1 MAEETKEQ
9 GFTQERLDDVSAGK
23 LQLSDLN
30 PTEVGQLREYKQ
42 TGKIETGGIDAEP
55 VLTPTIP
62 EKTVEPNALEIEN
75 KSIKKKLFDQSV
87 EINRQNQLASKQA
100 SDKAFIQKQLD
111 DIKNQKVTPRTD
123 DHFDDDSQKNFI
135 ERLSFLENQSVERLQ
150 RDQTQ
155 VNQAHVATVEIE
167 QRNKAVSESLAIQQ
181 LQNNFP
187 ELKTSVSI
195 TQLDDELTSFSKSI
209 GGLEE
214 VNKYLENPEFKKAK
228 DAEGLTPLSDV
239 FMNNLDKF
247 TKVVDLSHGYNVNK
261 DDNGQ
266 SYSDRNPDVSI
277 DNYYNNE
284 LQNSGKFSDMMANAK
299 LAGAT
304 AVIDKVASQKYTA
317 TTMTPSSGADLPNDG
332 MTAQRAVEIMK
343 RVKGKVQMGQKLTPE
358 ETIERDEMRSFLR
371 ESSYGK

>member
-42 TGKIETGGIDAEP
+42 TGKIETGEIDAEP

-332 MTAQRAVEIMK
+332 MTAQRAIEIMK